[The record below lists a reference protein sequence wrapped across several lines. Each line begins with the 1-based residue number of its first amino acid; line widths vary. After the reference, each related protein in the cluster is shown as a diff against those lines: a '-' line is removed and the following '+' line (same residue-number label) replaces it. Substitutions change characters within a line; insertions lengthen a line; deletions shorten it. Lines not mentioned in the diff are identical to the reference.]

1 MGQGQV
7 GVAGLGD
14 LQGAV
19 VEDEPGPAA
28 TELGGA
34 GGLEGFDELLKAAEV
49 SVDLV
54 EQSAAGGAATVGL
67 DALPVE
73 AVVPD
78 LGSVVEHAGL
88 AGVTGHGDD
97 GVFQA
102 LAFQIGASH
111 QVVEVGHVS
120 VVVLAVV
127 ELKGLAGD
135 MRLEGIEAV
144 GQRGQRMSHETKDRA
159 VRCPAKC
166 RTAAAS

>member
-1 MGQGQV
+1 MKRTLLMPWLLLLAMPATGETILFTQ
-7 GVAGLGD
+7 D
-14 LQGAV
+14 K
-19 VEDEPGPAA
+19 PG
-28 TELGGA
+28 
-34 GGLEGFDELLKAAEV
+34 
-49 SVDLV
+49 
-54 EQSAAGGAATVGL
+54 
-67 DALPVE
+67 ALP
-73 AVVPD
+73 
-78 LGSVVEHAGL
+78 AGWV
-88 AGVTGHGDD
+88 AGVTGHGDE

-159 VRCPAKC
+159 VGCPAKC